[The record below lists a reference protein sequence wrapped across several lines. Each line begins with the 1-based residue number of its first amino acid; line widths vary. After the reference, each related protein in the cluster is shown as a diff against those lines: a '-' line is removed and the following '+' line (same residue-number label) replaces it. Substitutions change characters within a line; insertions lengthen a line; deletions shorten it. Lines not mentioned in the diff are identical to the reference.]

1 MHLVADVSLR
11 QGDFTLKAQL
21 DCWSSSFGIF
31 GPSGSGKS
39 TLIRVIAGLAKPDCG
54 YLEIDGDVLFDS
66 ERGIWI
72 PPHLRGV
79 GVVFQDARLFPHW
92 PTEKNLRAGSM
103 GLESSGM
110 FSFEPIVKLLE
121 LRPLLERAV
130 QNLSGGEK
138 QRVALGRALLA
149 HPRLLLMDE
158 PVSGLD
164 AALKEQILP
173 FLARIHRE
181 LHLPCIMVSHYL
193 PEILQL
199 TDRLALV
206 KDGVVCGQGSLEKL
220 VEQRDAFEL
229 MRRSGLMSAVTLM
242 IEGQSVQ
249 AGVRPD
255 EIMLANRPV
264 EGLSARHR
272 KRGII
277 ARLINHGP
285 TVLCLID
292 TNEERLMADITPSAV
307 RELGL
312 KEGAAVWCFFKA
324 GALHPVAD
332 PPFVAGVI

>member
-1 MHLVADVSLR
+1 MHLAIDVSVR
-11 QGDFTLKAQL
+11 QGSFTLKAGV
-21 DCWSSSFGIF
+21 DCWSSALGIF

-39 TLIRVIAGLAKPDCG
+39 TLIRVIAGLVKPDSG
-54 YLEIDGDVLFDS
+54 YLELNGEVLFDS
-66 ERGIWI
+66 KRLVWVPPHQRGI
-72 PPHLRGV
+72 

-92 PTEKNLRAGSM
+92 STEKNLRAGSM
-103 GLESSGM
+103 ELKSSGI
-110 FSFEPIVKLLE
+110 FSFEHIVKLLE
-121 LRPLLERAV
+121 LRPLLARPV

-149 HPRLLLMDE
+149 HPRLILMDE

-164 AALKEQILP
+164 AKLKEQVLP
-173 FLARIHRE
+173 FLARVHRE

-199 TDRLALV
+199 TDRLILV

-220 VEQRDAFEL
+220 VAQRDAFEL
-229 MRRSGLMSAVTLM
+229 MRRSGLMSTVTLVVD
-242 IEGQSVQ
+242 GASVQ

-255 EIMLANRPV
+255 EIMLANHPV

-272 KRGII
+272 KQGTV
-277 ARLINHGP
+277 ARLIDHGP
-285 TVLCLID
+285 TVLCLVD
-292 TNEERLMADITPSAV
+292 TNQERLMVDVTPAAV

-324 GALHPVAD
+324 GAVHVVPGTSA
-332 PPFVAGVI
+332 